1 MKTRISKKFLTLL
14 LALCM
19 VVTLI
24 PITAFANNQPPAEG
38 NSYEIVLDNV
48 AEGGTLSADLGSVQY
63 AVESDTSSEVRP
75 VNLNDDYDGEANGV
89 TLTVGNT
96 GGDNPKVKYTYTV
109 KDTTKQLFLYV
120 TPAEGKKATIYEDN
134 QGTMTPIG
142 SVSPSDS
149 PNFLVRNVEP
159 NVRYRV
165 EFTDAAGNPGGEN
178 PPAQT
183 APTAKFVVRY
193 ANGATGDVFYKIG
206 NAENWTKANL
216 TEVTEGFGQ
225 KRFEA
230 SILEAL
236 SKDSVVH
243 FKAVP
248 GNDFGIEAN
257 QGVCVQAGPNRAM
270 IENGLTEIVSEN
282 GISYTLANNV
292 DYSFEFSFD
301 RAGGPAP
308 GGDQKGTDPAPDDEA
323 AKVQFYDSFGNC
335 VSYEQFTANL
345 PGTIVQYD
353 HSEIGATEFGAEAVN
368 NDAKLYWYTDQ
379 SDPEPGNWTETYY
392 FSKGDAAGIEISGSS
407 NLDYEVNGTKGSFR
421 GGIFY
426 ETGLVQSGHTLKIYP
441 QDDGVRNITWS
452 DDAEVEDQRVENG
465 KVVIEKAVI
474 GDENALI
481 TDAPYSQSGNKGYIG
496 IKGGATVTVKLIPDY
511 GYQVGTLELNGRKL
525 TPQDEEATYTF
536 TMPDTN
542 LHLRAIFEESSDEI
556 NAAAKGVTGGSI
568 AGGGKVINSGNLRL
582 SVVDSNMTDA
592 QKAEMQSSAAAKG
605 TDILSYLEVDL
616 EKFVSKGDSGQE
628 WIEDLEELSEKIKI
642 TLNVGKDLD
651 ANKTYVVVREHEGV
665 YEQIPATYDKDAGT
679 LTFESDKFSD
689 YALATVSEDTP
700 AKGTDNPKTGDSG
713 NMMIWLTLLL
723 ASCSGVIGSVVYSKK
738 KRTIR

>member
-1 MKTRISKKFLTLL
+1 
-14 LALCM
+14 M

-24 PITAFANNQPPAEG
+24 PMTAFANNQPPAEG

-63 AVESDTSSEVRP
+63 AVESDTSSGVRP
-75 VNLNDDYDGEANGV
+75 VSLNVDYDGAENGV
-89 TLTVGNT
+89 TLTVENT

-120 TPAEGKKATIYEDN
+120 TPAEGKKAIIRTDN
-134 QGTMTPIG
+134 QGNMTQIG
-142 SVSPSDS
+142 SVSSSDS
-149 PNFLVRNVEP
+149 PNYLVRNVES

-165 EFTDAAGNPGGEN
+165 EFTDTAGNPGGD
-178 PPAQT
+178 P
-183 APTAKFVVRY
+183 
-193 ANGATGDVFYKIG
+193 
-206 NAENWTKANL
+206 
-216 TEVTEGFGQ
+216 
-225 KRFEA
+225 
-230 SILEAL
+230 
-236 SKDSVVH
+236 
-243 FKAVP
+243 
-248 GNDFGIEAN
+248 
-257 QGVCVQAGPNRAM
+257 
-270 IENGLTEIVSEN
+270 
-282 GISYTLANNV
+282 
-292 DYSFEFSFD
+292 
-301 RAGGPAP
+301 
-308 GGDQKGTDPAPDDEA
+308 KGTDPAPDDEA

-426 ETGLVQSGHTLKIYP
+426 ETGLVQSGQTLKIYP

-452 DDAEVEDQRVENG
+452 DDAEAEDQRVENG

-474 GDENALI
+474 GEENALF
-481 TDAPYSQSGNKGYIG
+481 TDDPYSQSGNKGYVG

-582 SVVDSNMTDA
+582 SVIDSNMTDA

-616 EKFVSKGDSGQE
+616 EKFVNKGDSGQE

-642 TLNVGKDLD
+642 TLNVGKNLD

-700 AKGTDNPKTGDSG
+700 AKGTDNPKTGDNG

-723 ASCSGVIGSVVYSKK
+723 ASLSGVIGAAVYNKK